1 MDKKT
6 HINFWY
12 VTGAILLML
21 WIQSLYLESSKS
33 TAIPYSR
40 FQTLLNEDKVA
51 EIGITQNHIRG
62 TLKEVQPD
70 GLKDF
75 VTTRVDP
82 ELAQSLDKH
91 GVVYTGAIESTW
103 LRDLL
108 SWIVPAIFFVGIWM
122 FAIRRM
128 GQGGLGGLT
137 AIGKSRAKV
146 YVLSLIHI

>member
-21 WIQSLYLESSKS
+21 RIQSLYLESSKS

-103 LRDLL
+103 LICCPGSFLR
-108 SWIVPAIFFVGIWM
+108 SFSSGFGCSRSVVWAK
-122 FAIRRM
+122 
-128 GQGGLGGLT
+128 GGLVG
-137 AIGKSRAKV
+137 
-146 YVLSLIHI
+146 